1 MKTTPVHQCLE
12 TPTDTDTVERV
23 YQKPVRDINELKQHL
38 IETWSATNRAT
49 LIKRLI
55 SGKIVVK
62 HVSKPEANTE
72 HFAIMFLR
80 NCQDF

>member
-1 MKTTPVHQCLE
+1 ME
-12 TPTDTDTVERV
+12 TPAENDTRNID
-23 YQKPVRDINELKQHL
+23 KPLSDISELKQHL

-80 NCQDF
+80 NCHEF